1 MVDGWMDGR
10 MSGQEE
16 GRRLR
21 MFGSG
26 RKELGLSLRGSFQ
39 EHSKLP
45 YRPEVVVYAG
55 RAGAGAGVC

>member
-1 MVDGWMDGR
+1 VDGWMDGR

-26 RKELGLSLRGSFQ
+26 RKELGLSLLLGT
-39 EHSKLP
+39 
-45 YRPEVVVYAG
+45 
-55 RAGAGAGVC
+55 

>member
-1 MVDGWMDGR
+1 MDGR

-26 RKELGLSLRGSFQ
+26 RKELGLSLLLGT
-39 EHSKLP
+39 
-45 YRPEVVVYAG
+45 
-55 RAGAGAGVC
+55 